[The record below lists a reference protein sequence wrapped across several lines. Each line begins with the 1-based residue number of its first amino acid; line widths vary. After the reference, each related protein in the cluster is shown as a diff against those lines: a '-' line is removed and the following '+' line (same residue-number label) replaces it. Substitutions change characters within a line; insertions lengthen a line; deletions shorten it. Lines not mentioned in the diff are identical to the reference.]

1 MWAALVPLPIVAIAY
16 LLPQSAGPLQ
26 VGAGA
31 LPACAGPLAACTT
44 LRFRNNPA
52 IASAPHAVRSLRMI
66 RPAAALILIT
76 ATPAL
81 AQQGPAPGV
90 PTTLQ
95 GAQAQRP
102 PAPKAWTLGIGLAP
116 IYAPVWQGSRDHGL
130 SIFPDLRLNYKDAV
144 FLSVPDG
151 LGWNAVNQ
159 DGWKVGPLA
168 KIRFGR
174 QENTGGSPFLITGG
188 STALRGMGD
197 VGLAG
202 EFGGFAQKSLAGGKL
217 RLRAEVRQ
225 GTGGHDGLIAD
236 TIIGW
241 SDRKKDASLFWNLS
255 LRATW
260 ADSDYSNVYF
270 GVSAAQAA
278 AAGLPAFTTGSGLI
292 SAGVSGALTKPLGRF
307 GKHGALTLFTS
318 YDRLGDVA
326 AESSLIRLRGQR
338 DQVSVGLSYGVRF
351 GWN

>member
-1 MWAALVPLPIVAIAY
+1 
-16 LLPQSAGPLQ
+16 
-26 VGAGA
+26 
-31 LPACAGPLAACTT
+31 
-44 LRFRNNPA
+44 
-52 IASAPHAVRSLRMI
+52 MI

-76 ATPAL
+76 AAPAL

-90 PTTLQ
+90 PTTVQ
-95 GAQAQRP
+95 GAAAMRP
-102 PAPKAWTLGIGLAP
+102 PAPKAWTLGLGIAP
-116 IYAPVWQGSRDHGL
+116 IYAPVWQGSRDYGL
-130 SIFPDLRLNYKDAV
+130 SIFPDLRLNYKDEV

-151 LGWNAVNQ
+151 LGWNAINQ
-159 DGWKVGPLA
+159 DGWKIGPLA
-168 KIRFGR
+168 KLRFGR
-174 QENTGGSPFLITGG
+174 QENSGGSPFLVTRG

-197 VGLAG
+197 VDLAG

-241 SDRKKDASLFWNLS
+241 SDRKQDFSLLWNLS

-260 ADSDYSNVYF
+260 ADSDYSNIYF
-270 GVSAAQAA
+270 GVTPGQSFAT
-278 AAGLPAFTTGSGLI
+278 GLPSFRTGSGLI
-292 SAGVSGALTKPLGRF
+292 SAGVSGALTRPLGRF
-307 GKHGALTLFTS
+307 GKNGALTLLAG

-326 AESSLIRLRGQR
+326 ADSPLIRLRGQR
-338 DQVSVGLSYGVRF
+338 DQLSVGLSYGVRF